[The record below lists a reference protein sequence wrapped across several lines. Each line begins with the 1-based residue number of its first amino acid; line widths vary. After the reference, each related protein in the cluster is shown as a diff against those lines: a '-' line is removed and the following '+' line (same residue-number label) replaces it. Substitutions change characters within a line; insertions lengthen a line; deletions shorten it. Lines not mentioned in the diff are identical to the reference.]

1 MLRRRFAFAAAGL
14 VALAAFH
21 CLQPASA
28 DELSAAGLPGM
39 APVDEGIV
47 HGGAPG
53 PVCADGSCV
62 GGVGGVGAFGHPL
75 TCLPR
80 DYLNPHLF
88 YNFYV
93 GGNCGSIP
101 AGMYPSPMPTPP
113 LVGHTYFTYQ
123 PLLPHE
129 YMYAHH
135 RVYHYHYNHNR
146 GLSRTRV
153 IYAW

>member
-1 MLRRRFAFAAAGL
+1 MT
-14 VALAAFH
+14 LAAT
-21 CLQPASA
+21 LAGASSLRA
-28 DELSAAGLPGM
+28 DELAVAADVSPHVDGAVVDPA
-39 APVDEGIV
+39 APD
-47 HGGAPG
+47 AA
-53 PVCADGSCV
+53 CADGSCA
-62 GGVGGVGAFGHPL
+62 GGGALGHPL
-75 TCLPR
+75 VCIPR

-88 YNFYV
+88 YSFYV

-129 YMYAHH
+129 YMYAHY
-135 RVYHYHYNHNR
+135 RVYHHHYNHNR